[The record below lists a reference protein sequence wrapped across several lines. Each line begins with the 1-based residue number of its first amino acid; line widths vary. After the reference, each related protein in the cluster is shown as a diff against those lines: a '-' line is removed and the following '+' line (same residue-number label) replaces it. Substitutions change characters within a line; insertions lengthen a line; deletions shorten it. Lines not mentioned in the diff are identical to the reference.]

1 MLNEELTDLEIV
13 QPSIEEQEPVK
24 FQKGKIKAQ
33 TVNDIV
39 KSLNSNTEF
48 MSIERGDINLVMIF
62 DHKALIEKK
71 ERRIKKVYHLQKDGQ
86 TVVKIDV
93 DTVIK
98 ILVQKVKKEVNV
110 EELLVEV
117 FTKTPPDTL
126 LEMYKRL
133 TQPKPTPVKAGS
145 GTNGSYSHCCY
156 SLIIPGSGKEKQLEI
171 VINK

>member
-1 MLNEELTDLEIV
+1 MIDENLNDLEIIA
-13 QPSIEEQEPVK
+13 PAIEPEK

-39 KSLNSNTEF
+39 KSLDSKTEV
-48 MSIERGDINLVMIF
+48 MSIERGEINLVMIF
-62 DHKALIEKK
+62 DHTALIEKK
-71 ERRIKKVYHLQKDGQ
+71 ERRIQRLYHLQKDGQ
-86 TVVKIDV
+86 TVIKIDV
-93 DTVIK
+93 ETVIK
-98 ILVQKVKKEVNV
+98 ILVGKVKKEINV

-133 TQPKPTPVKAGS
+133 TQPKPVKVKAGS
-145 GTNGSYSHCCY
+145 GSSGSYSHCCY
-156 SLIIPGSGKEKQLEI
+156 SLIVPGSSREKKLEI